1 MRVQDQAAFIL
12 HHFPYRDTSQ
22 IIELFTR
29 DYGRIT
35 AVSRGSRSAKSKLK
49 GILQPF
55 RAIQVSW
62 SGKGELASLNSAE
75 EMGVYLPLLT
85 GNALPCGF
93 YINEI
98 LMRLLHKHDVHED
111 VFDAYQNILV
121 TLSNQKNLDIQLRLF
136 EKKILQ
142 QLGFEINLNHDA
154 NTQLPLQ
161 PEQQYFY
168 YVEHGPVLAE
178 HQNTTEYLR
187 LSGKSLLAFQENDLS
202 NDTVRREIKSLM
214 RMVIAYY
221 LGNKPLKS
229 RELFR

>member
-29 DYGRIT
+29 DYGRIA

-49 GILQPF
+49 GVLQPF
-55 RAIQVSW
+55 RYIQVSW
-62 SGKGELASLNSAE
+62 SGKGELVSLNRAE
-75 EMGVYLPLLT
+75 ESDIMMPLLT

-111 VFDAYQNILV
+111 IFNEYQQLLV
-121 TLSNQKNLDIQLRLF
+121 SLTDQQNLEIKLRLF
-136 EKKILQ
+136 EKYLLQ
-142 QLGFEINLNHDA
+142 QLGFELNLSHEAGSQQTLDA
-154 NTQLPLQ
+154 HR
-161 PEQQYFY
+161 QYFY
-168 YVEHGPVLAE
+168 YIEHGPVLAE
-178 HQNTTEYLR
+178 QHTHSEHLVI
-187 LSGKSLLAFQENDLS
+187 SGKSLLDFQQGDLS
-202 NDTVRREIKSLM
+202 DEKVRREIKSLM
-214 RMVIAYY
+214 RMVVAYY

>member
-22 IIELFTR
+22 IIELFSR
-29 DYGRIT
+29 DYGRV
-35 AVSRGSRSAKSKLK
+35 AVVSRGSRSTKSKLK

-62 SGKGELASLNSAE
+62 SGKGELASLNRAE
-75 EMGVYLPLLT
+75 EMDFQMPLLT

-111 VFDAYQNILV
+111 IFDAYQSLLIS
-121 TLSNQKNLDIQLRLF
+121 LSTQKDLDIQLRLF
-136 EKKILQ
+136 EKQLLQ
-142 QLGFEINLNHDA
+142 QLGFEINLSRDA

-161 PEQQYFY
+161 EEQQYFY
-168 YVEHGPVLAE
+168 YVEHGPVMVEAQDRTDHLM
-178 HQNTTEYLR
+178 
-187 LSGKSLLAFQENDLS
+187 LSGKSLLAFDQNNLS
-202 NDTVRREIKSLM
+202 DDFVRREIKSLM